1 MSKST
6 IANIIFSFIFIFVS
20 IMSLVSFWASDLRAD
35 EASAYAEIA
44 RLRKYA
50 GGADESDLKV
60 QPVLNQ
66 SQNQKNKQ
74 NVLEEPSEGF

>member
-1 MSKST
+1 MVKNMIKNIFLVMVST
-6 IANIIFSFIFIFVS
+6 MLLA
-20 IMSLVSFWASDLRAD
+20 SLWTSELRAD

-44 RLRKYA
+44 RFRKYA

-66 SQNQKNKQ
+66 SQNQKKKQ
-74 NVLEEPSEGF
+74 NIQEEPSEGF